1 MIKDYILLA
10 LKNVKNRGIRSWL
23 TMLGIFIGI
32 AALVS
37 LISLGNGLQQAVTG
51 QFSTLS
57 ADRLL
62 VTNAETGFGPPG
74 STSIKKL
81 TEHDL
86 KIIESI
92 NGVKIAIPRLMR
104 ITKVEYEQ
112 EATYE
117 FLGSLPNI
125 KEKTQALYET
135 FNLEAEKGRLF
146 GSEDRGKIILGKHIA
161 EEHFENIEIGKTLK
175 ISGKNFEVTGILKQT
190 GTILNNAIFM
200 NEEDMKDILEIKDEI
215 DTIAVQ
221 VKDIKKVKETSEA
234 ITKELR
240 KDRREKEGEESFSV
254 QTPLQT
260 LSSVNTMLS
269 IINIIV
275 SGIAAISLI
284 VGGIGIANTMYTSV
298 LERTKDI
305 GIMKAIGAQNKDIL
319 MIFIIESALLGL
331 AGGIM
336 GTIFGIAL
344 SYGISY
350 LVSTATSAV
359 NIEVTISIPLIII
372 APTFALLMGLLS
384 GIIPAIQASKL
395 KPVEALGR

>member
-32 AALVS
+32 VALVS

-200 NEEDMKDILEIKDEI
+200 NEENIKNIL
-215 DTIAVQ
+215 
-221 VKDIKKVKETSEA
+221 
-234 ITKELR
+234 
-240 KDRREKEGEESFSV
+240 
-254 QTPLQT
+254 
-260 LSSVNTMLS
+260 
-269 IINIIV
+269 
-275 SGIAAISLI
+275 
-284 VGGIGIANTMYTSV
+284 
-298 LERTKDI
+298 
-305 GIMKAIGAQNKDIL
+305 
-319 MIFIIESALLGL
+319 
-331 AGGIM
+331 
-336 GTIFGIAL
+336 
-344 SYGISY
+344 
-350 LVSTATSAV
+350 
-359 NIEVTISIPLIII
+359 
-372 APTFALLMGLLS
+372 
-384 GIIPAIQASKL
+384 
-395 KPVEALGR
+395 